1 MVWCSQCSYK
11 TTRIASKLHT
21 QNSCIKPDATSGNK
35 FEFPFTQ
42 WWMCKHNMET
52 NSDRLVDGKQ
62 VPTGM
67 HPDLVQTGYYRFLLT
82 SCLTQDTLENLF
94 SQICGCGDS
103 HPTPVKLRHNIW
115 LISISQFAKTPKNG
129 SYDSADD
136 VHFAIPL
143 LHSKSNVD
151 NSHHVSDFVETNMDI
166 DALCSDGSAVSGAC
180 EHNALAYL
188 AGWIA
193 FKLWRL
199 HHLAC
204 MPWCRWWQLC
214 YRVVFCS
221 LHSSNHMVVLTMD

>member
-1 MVWCSQCSYK
+1 VVWCSQCSYK

-136 VHFAIPL
+136 VHLLSLYFIQNLMWIIHTMSATLWKQTWTLMLCAQMEVLFLVPVNIMPL
-143 LHSKSNVD
+143 H
-151 NSHHVSDFVETNMDI
+151 TWQ
-166 DALCSDGSAVSGAC
+166 DG
-180 EHNALAYL
+180 
-188 AGWIA
+188 
-193 FKLWRL
+193 
-199 HHLAC
+199 
-204 MPWCRWWQLC
+204 
-214 YRVVFCS
+214 
-221 LHSSNHMVVLTMD
+221 LHSSCEDCITWHVCHDADDGNSVTELCSAAYTVQIIWWF